1 MAFVTE
7 IIYPE
12 KIDFTKAIQIAR
24 KLQEIGKPVG
34 AIDIINSSM
43 CINRGFKFITSDKD
57 YKSVKLVEPKFKLKL
72 VK

>member
-1 MAFVTE
+1 MAFITE

-12 KIDFTKAIQIAR
+12 KNDFTKSIQIAR

-43 CINRGFKFITSDKD
+43 CINRGLKFLTSDKD
-57 YKSVKLVEPKFKLKL
+57 YRNIKLVEPKFKLK
-72 VK
+72 VIK